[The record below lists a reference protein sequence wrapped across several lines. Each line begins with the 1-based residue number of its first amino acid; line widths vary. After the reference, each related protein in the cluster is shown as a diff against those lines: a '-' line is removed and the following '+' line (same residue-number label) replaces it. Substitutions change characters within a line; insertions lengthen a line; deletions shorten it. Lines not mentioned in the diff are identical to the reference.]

1 MFLGCPFISLCRCMC
16 IQVQVFRCI
25 LRPAC
30 CRLIVGTIM
39 YYASSVCYDFVIIK
53 TKFCCCYCGAY
64 LHTGVQSCYKL
75 HSILLGN
82 KLVDQNRSEQNEVD
96 G

>member
-1 MFLGCPFISLCRCMC
+1 MHVYSDAG
-16 IQVQVFRCI
+16 I

-30 CRLIVGTIM
+30 CRLIVGTII